1 MARSIFT
8 ATFLASTLFLAGGCG
23 TVNTV
28 STRTTPANDQVD
40 DLKIQIND
48 LLTDFFLKCTDV
60 RMFRTPGGSLEAQV
74 DVANDDFR
82 QRRFAY
88 RFSWLDPRGNT
99 IASTMSVWK
108 PASVA
113 SGGSITISS
122 VAPTSD
128 ATDFTL
134 QVRRS
139 N

>member
-1 MARSIFT
+1 MPRPIPT
-8 ATFLASTLFLAGGCG
+8 ITLLALAILFFSGCG
-23 TVNTV
+23 TVNTI
-28 STRTTPANDQVD
+28 STRTTPASDQVTN
-40 DLKIQIND
+40 LKVQIND
-48 LLTDFFLKCTDV
+48 LLTDIFLKCTDV
-60 RMFRTPGGSLEAQV
+60 RVFRTPGGSLEAQV

-88 RFSWLDPRGNT
+88 RFSWLDARGNT